1 MTDTLTV
8 SLPVTSEMISNIF
21 ITAIEGGIS
30 YWCEEVNLRQNGNEV
45 TYQKAES
52 FTGQWIAT
60 ITMVEDDG
68 TATITPEK
76 LAKALALRPTEAA
89 QIITDDGCF
98 DADSADV
105 LIQCAAF
112 GEIVYG

>member
-1 MTDTLTV
+1 MTNAITV
-8 SLPVTSEMISNIF
+8 SLPVTAEMISNIF
-21 ITAIEGGIS
+21 ITAIEGGIG
-30 YWCEEVNLRQNGNEV
+30 YWCQKLDLRQNGTEV
-45 TYQKAES
+45 NYQNAES
-52 FTGQWIAT
+52 FTGQWVAK

-76 LAKALALRPTEAA
+76 LAEALAMRPTEAA
-89 QIITDDGCF
+89 QIITDDGGF
-98 DADSADV
+98 DADSADI